1 MEIRM
6 KIGSPLDAQAAAGA
20 SVRTARTA
28 DTPIK
33 AGNSGASTDQVAVSA
48 AGAQMGAVGTGD
60 FDSAKVDA
68 IRQAI
73 REGRFTVNP
82 EAIAD
87 RLIADAAALLRP
99 RST

>member
-1 MEIRM
+1 M
-6 KIGSPLDAQAAAGA
+6 KIGSTLDTFGTAEVAARSPARATGTT
-20 SVRTARTA
+20 TATLTA
-28 DTPIK
+28 VPATAAVDK
-33 AGNSGASTDQVAVSA
+33 VAVSA
-48 AGAQMGAVGTGD
+48 AAAQMNDHSGD

-87 RLIADAAALLRP
+87 KLIADATSMLSP
-99 RST
+99 RNC